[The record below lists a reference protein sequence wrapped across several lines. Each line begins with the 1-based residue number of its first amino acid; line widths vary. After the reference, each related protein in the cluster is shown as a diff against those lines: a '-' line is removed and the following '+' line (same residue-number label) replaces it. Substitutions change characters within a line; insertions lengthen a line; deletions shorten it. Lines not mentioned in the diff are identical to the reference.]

1 MESIYLKRGE
11 TLIIRATFLDTSG
24 SPIVLNNSWT
34 VSSGMRAKGTCGEVI
49 DLAPTIDNGAM
60 AITYATDNLDAP
72 CYEIDLIAK
81 QTNRTIS
88 DTFQL
93 NLTAT
98 ITPLT

>member
-1 MESIYLKRGE
+1 
-11 TLIIRATFLDTSG
+11 
-24 SPIVLNNSWT
+24 
-34 VSSGMRAKGTCGEVI
+34 
-49 DLAPTIDNGAM
+49 M